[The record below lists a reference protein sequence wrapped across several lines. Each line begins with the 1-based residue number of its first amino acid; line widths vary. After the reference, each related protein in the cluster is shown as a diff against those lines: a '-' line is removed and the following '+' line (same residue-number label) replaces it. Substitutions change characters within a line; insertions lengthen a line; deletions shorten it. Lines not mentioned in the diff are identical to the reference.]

1 MAAANENGEMITL
14 DTSAVFALLNRK
26 DPDHRRMRAC
36 VDSDGGPYLIPAAI
50 LGELSYLVEERLGS
64 KVMDAFL
71 SDLIS
76 GGFVLECGEN
86 ELPRAK
92 ILAMKYVDL
101 PLGFSDAA
109 VAACAE
115 VNGGR
120 IATLDVRDFS
130 VLSRELRLDILP
142 K

>member
-1 MAAANENGEMITL
+1 MLTL

-26 DPDHRRMRAC
+26 DPDHRRVRAC
-36 VDSDGGPYLIPAAI
+36 VDSDRGPFLIPAAI
-50 LGELSYLVEERLGS
+50 LGELSYLVEERLGP

-71 SDLIS
+71 NDLIS
-76 GGFVLECGEN
+76 GGFTLECGEN
-86 ELPRAK
+86 ELVRAK
-92 ILAMKYVDL
+92 SLAMKYFDL

-115 VNGGR
+115 AHGGR

-130 VLSRELRLDILP
+130 VLSKELRLDILP

>member
-1 MAAANENGEMITL
+1 MITL

-26 DPDHRRMRAC
+26 DPDHRRVRAS
-36 VDSDGGPYLIPAAI
+36 VESDGGPYFIPAAI
-50 LGELSYLVEERLGS
+50 LGELSYLVEQRLGA
-64 KVMDAFL
+64 KVMNAFL
-71 SDLIS
+71 GDLIS
-76 GGFVLECGEN
+76 GGFALECGES

-92 ILAMKYVDL
+92 SLAIKYVDL
-101 PLGFSDAA
+101 SLGFSDAA

-115 VNGGR
+115 AHGGK

-130 VLSRELRLDILP
+130 VLSRELHLDIVP